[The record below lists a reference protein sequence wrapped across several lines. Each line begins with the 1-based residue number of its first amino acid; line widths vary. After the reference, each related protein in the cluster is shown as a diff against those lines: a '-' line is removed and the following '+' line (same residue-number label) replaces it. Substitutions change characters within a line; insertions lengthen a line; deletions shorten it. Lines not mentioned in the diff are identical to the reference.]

1 MAGKNDILATAGVD
15 LSAFEAGIAKLTSR
29 LDAVEKSGSRA
40 ADGVDKV
47 AKSTNALK
55 NIQVFDHVVSALGQ
69 IASGGG
75 VAANA
80 MKQLD
85 ERAAFNNFGGAADN
99 MAKFGAVAGNTI
111 DVFSRMPG
119 RLGAIAAV
127 GQIVATNITD
137 QTQAYKAFS
146 AEQKHVAHTTDAMIA
161 KDVKYAE
168 TQKELAKLHLLYN
181 QNDNRAI
188 DAITEARKQNA
199 VAFEEQ
205 AKKEKDAISDTTA
218 GGSARLSMLD
228 VETERLQKISDLKAN
243 LSGPG
248 GKLSV
253 GKEGMFSL
261 GSAKINAEAEAKK
274 KILSVSEAQEKSEVS
289 LNQSASV
296 RGVTMSDAI
305 EAQTSYQTELNA
317 QLKIAQ
323 GLFAA
328 NSGHVTSLQKALHES
343 ALAVDAINFA
353 QEQNLTSAK
362 GNNEALEKTITGD
375 KSAVASAKEKA
386 AYEIARNQ
394 AIKDGN
400 DDLLGQVDIQH
411 DLSTKQIGIDEKN
424 EQTQKSLLRKK
435 QQIGITQQDHL
446 KDLDAELYAAQESL
460 RISNDAGQQGP
471 VINEQLKEAAHQKAK
486 ALVLGQ
492 LALKDQERQANLEKD
507 AAVQQQAGNQKLTTL
522 AQIRAQYE
530 VQITQAIREGRIEVA
545 KQLTAQKQIAEL
557 EAKIADFQKTPQQR
571 QDELKEQQKHDQ
583 AQGTVISRQQDREA
597 RARELGGIN
606 AKEKKSLEDLKRGQ
620 TIGKSAKEIRD
631 MAKEQGVSEKPMTPE
646 EIDRTLGRSDST
658 NRTSKSREKQLGDF
672 LEERAPAPA
681 DIAKIQKQDV
691 GQMDVQKINLA
702 MLQNAP

>member
-29 LDAVEKSGSRA
+29 LDAVEKAGSRA
-40 ADGVDKV
+40 ASGIEKVDK
-47 AKSTNALK
+47 AAQSLK
-55 NIQVFDHVVSALGQ
+55 NIQIADHFVNAIGQ

-75 VAANA
+75 QAQHALTSMSASLAVASNDFTGTTQA
-80 MKQLD
+80 M
-85 ERAAFNNFGGAADN
+85 NG
-99 MAKFGAVAGNTI
+99 MAKATGISI
-111 DVFSRMPG
+111 DFMSRMPG
-119 RLGAIAAV
+119 KMGVIGAGLQVVSDALV
-127 GQIVATNITD
+127 SATNANYGFSSVMARGAGS
-137 QTQAYKAFS
+137 TQGMI
-146 AEQKHVAHTTDAMIA
+146 EQ
-161 KDVKYAE
+161 
-168 TQKELAKLHLLYN
+168 
-181 QNDNRAI
+181 
-188 DAITEARKQNA
+188 
-199 VAFEEQ
+199 
-205 AKKEKDAISDTTA
+205 
-218 GGSARLSMLD
+218 SARLAQQQQKEAEATITNQDHLESMASARSRLAKD
-228 VETERLQKISDLKAN
+228 YEKQTQKQIALEKDTSAGAGQRLQGILAEADARQQIEDLKASQTS
-243 LSGPG
+243 SGVISDAG
-248 GKLSV
+248 AVIVKAGT
-253 GKEGMFSL
+253 
-261 GSAKINAEAEAKK
+261 AEIMTQLEMKK
-274 KILSVSEAQEKSEVS
+274 KSLALSESQEKSEVS

-328 NSGHVTSLQKALHES
+328 NSVQVTSLEKALHES
-343 ALAVDAINFA
+343 ALAVDEINFA

-375 KSAVASAKEKA
+375 KSAVASAKEKT

-424 EQTQKSLLRKK
+424 EQVQKSLLGKK

-446 KDLDAELYAAQESL
+446 KDLDAELYAAQQSL
-460 RISNDAGQQGP
+460 QISNDAGQQGT

-492 LALKDQERQANLEKD
+492 LALKDQERQANLAKD
-507 AAVQQQAGNQKLTTL
+507 AAVQQQAGNQKLASL

-606 AKEKKSLEDLKRGQ
+606 AKEKKSLERLKPKQ

-646 EIDRTLGRSDST
+646 EIDTTLGRSDST

-672 LEERAPAPA
+672 LEEHAPAPA

>member
-40 ADGVDKV
+40 ASGIEKVDKT
-47 AKSTNALK
+47 ANKLK
-55 NIQVFDHVVSALGQ
+55 NITVSQGLLTGLDRLAH
-69 IASGGG
+69 GGG
-75 VAANA
+75 VASSSISELGKTMSLTSSGGGGFGLAKGLAAAADAAAMIPGPIGVVAAGVGLITKAVTEEMIANDRMAKKMAHGAFTAQGFLQKEIGLQEEVIEQKNKFFAFTGYNEAKIEKLDKARIANA
-80 MKQLD
+80 KQFTSFAKQEVKFAKD
-85 ERAAFNNFGGAADN
+85 QSAGSNQRREAFN
-99 MAKFGAVAGNTI
+99 
-111 DVFSRMPG
+111 S
-119 RLGAIAAV
+119 
-127 GQIVATNITD
+127 
-137 QTQAYKAFS
+137 
-146 AEQKHVAHTTDAMIA
+146 
-161 KDVKYAE
+161 
-168 TQKELAKLHLLYN
+168 
-181 QNDNRAI
+181 
-188 DAITEARKQNA
+188 
-199 VAFEEQ
+199 
-205 AKKEKDAISDTTA
+205 
-218 GGSARLSMLD
+218 
-228 VETERLQKISDLKAN
+228 
-243 LSGPG
+243 
-248 GKLSV
+248 
-253 GKEGMFSL
+253 
-261 GSAKINAEAEAKK
+261 EAEAKQQIADIDAKLHENAAAGTSDAAIDQSLNSQKLIIQSHLELK
-274 KILSVSEAQEKSEVS
+274 KKGLAISESQEKSEVS

-296 RGVTMSDAI
+296 RGVTISDAI
-305 EAQTSYQTELNA
+305 EAQTSYQAELNA

-323 GLFAA
+323 GLFSA
-328 NSGHVTSLQKALHES
+328 NSVQVTSLEKALHES

-411 DLSTKQIGIDEKN
+411 GLSTKQIGIDEKN
-424 EQTQKSLLRKK
+424 EQTQKSLLGKK

-460 RISNDAGQQGP
+460 RISNDAGQQGT

-492 LALKDQERQANLEKD
+492 LALKDQEKQANLAND

-583 AQGTVISRQQDREA
+583 AQGTVIRRQQDREA

-606 AKEKKSLEDLKRGQ
+606 AKEKKSLEDLKHGQ

-646 EIDRTLGRSDST
+646 EIDKTLGRSDST

>member
-1 MAGKNDILATAGVD
+1 MGGQNDILATAGVD

-29 LDAVEKSGSRA
+29 LDAVEKAGSKA
-40 ADGVDKV
+40 SEGIEKVDKT
-47 AKSTNALK
+47 ANKLK
-55 NIQVFDHVVSALGQ
+55 NITISQGLLTGLDRLAHGGGIASSSISSLGKTMSLTSSRDGAFGLAKGLAAVTDAAAMIPGPVGV
-69 IASGGG
+69 IASGIGLITKAVTEEI
-75 VAANA
+75 VANDRMAKKMAHGAFTSQGFLQKEIGLQDEVIEQKNKFFAFTGYNEAKIEKLEKARIANA
-80 MKQLD
+80 KQFTSYAKQEVKFTKD
-85 ERAAFNNFGGAADN
+85 TSAGSNQRRAAFDAEAESKQQIAD
-99 MAKFGAVAGNTI
+99 I
-111 DVFSRMPG
+111 D
-119 RLGAIAAV
+119 
-127 GQIVATNITD
+127 
-137 QTQAYKAFS
+137 
-146 AEQKHVAHTTDAMIA
+146 
-161 KDVKYAE
+161 
-168 TQKELAKLHLLYN
+168 AKLHEN
-181 QNDNRAI
+181 AKSGTSDAAI
-188 DAITEARKQNA
+188 DRSLNA
-199 VAFEEQ
+199 
-205 AKKEKDAISDTTA
+205 
-218 GGSARLSMLD
+218 
-228 VETERLQKISDLKAN
+228 QKTI
-243 LSGPG
+243 
-248 GKLSV
+248 
-253 GKEGMFSL
+253 
-261 GSAKINAEAEAKK
+261 IQAEAESKK
-274 KILSVSEAQEKSEVS
+274 KTLALSEAQEKSEVS

-328 NSGHVTSLQKALHES
+328 NSTQVTSLEKALHES
-343 ALAVDAINFA
+343 KLAVDEINFA
-353 QEQNLTSAK
+353 QEQNLTTAK
-362 GNNEALEKTITGD
+362 GNNEALEKSITGD
-375 KSAVASAKEKA
+375 KSAVASAKEKV

-424 EQTQKSLLRKK
+424 EQVQKTLLGKK

-460 RISNDAGQQGP
+460 RISNDAGQQGT

-492 LALKDQERQANLEKD
+492 LALKDQERQANLTKD
-507 AAVQQQAGNQKLTTL
+507 AAIQQQSGNQKLTNL

-545 KQLTAQKQIAEL
+545 KQLTAQKQIAEV

-571 QDELKEQQKHDQ
+571 AQDLKEQQKHDQ
-583 AQGTVISRQQDREA
+583 AQGTIISRQNDREA
-597 RARELGGIN
+597 RARELGGITE
-606 AKEKKSLEDLKRGQ
+606 KEKKSLEDLKHGQ

-631 MAKEQGVSEKPMTPE
+631 MAKVQGVSEAPMTPE
-646 EIDRTLGRSDST
+646 EIDNILGRSDST

-672 LEERAPAPA
+672 LEEHAPAPA

-691 GQMDVQKINLA
+691 AQMDVQKINLA

>member
-15 LSAFEAGIAKLTSR
+15 LSAFEEGIAKLTSR

-161 KDVKYAE
+161 KDVQYAA

-181 QNDNRAI
+181 QNDNRTI
-188 DAITEARKQNA
+188 NAITEARKQNA
-199 VAFEEQ
+199 VAFKKQ
-205 AKKEKDAISDTTA
+205 AKKEKDAVSDTTA
-218 GGSARLSMLD
+218 GASARLSMLH

-243 LSGPG
+243 LSGPS

-274 KILSVSEAQEKSEVS
+274 KILSLSELQEKSEVS

-328 NSGHVTSLQKALHES
+328 NSVHVTSLKKALHES
-343 ALAVDAINFA
+343 VLAVNEINFA

-362 GNNEALEKTITGD
+362 GNNDALEKSITGD
-375 KSAVASAKEKA
+375 KSAVASAKEKV

-400 DDLLGQVDIQH
+400 DDLLAQVDIQH
-411 DLSTKQIGIDEKN
+411 DLSRKQIGIDEKN
-424 EQTQKSLLRKK
+424 EQTQKGLLGKK

-446 KDLDAELYAAQESL
+446 KDLDAELYAAQELL
-460 RISNDAGQQGP
+460 RTSNDAGQQGT
-471 VINEQLKEAAHQKAK
+471 VLNEQLKEAAHQKAK
-486 ALVLGQ
+486 ALELAHF
-492 LALKDQERQANLEKD
+492 ALKDQEKQAHLAQD
-507 AAVQQQAGNQKLTTL
+507 AAVQQQAGNQKLTAL

-530 VQITQAIREGRIEVA
+530 VQITQAIREGRVEVA
-545 KQLTAQKQIAEL
+545 KQLAAQKLIAEV
-557 EAKIADFQKTPQQR
+557 EAKISDLQKTPQQR
-571 QDELKEQQKHDQ
+571 AQDLKEQQKHDQ
-583 AQGTVISRQQDREA
+583 AQGTVISRQNDREA
-597 RARELGGIN
+597 RARELGGITK
-606 AKEKKSLEDLKRGQ
+606 KEKESLEKLKHGQ
-620 TIGKSAKEIRD
+620 TMGKSAKEIKD
-631 MAKEQGVSEKPMTPE
+631 MAREQGVSEAPMTPE
-646 EIDRTLGRSDST
+646 QINNILGISDST
-658 NRTSKSREKQLGDF
+658 DHTSKGRKKQLDEF
-672 LEERAPAPA
+672 LKQHAPADA

-691 GQMDVQKINLA
+691 AQMDVQKINLA

>member
-29 LDAVEKSGSRA
+29 LDAVEKSGSKA
-40 ADGVDKV
+40 ASGIEKVDKT
-47 AKSTNALK
+47 ANKLK
-55 NIQVFDHVVSALGQ
+55 NIQTAQAFSSALLGIANNAGVAASAVSELNASSGIGGSSPLLKTFSAISDAAANIPGPVGI
-69 IASGGG
+69 IASGVSAATAQIAQSFTVLNKYQGLARKDG
-75 VAANA
+75 ISTKSAIEKEVALQKEFIDAQNTAFAAAHHLFGAQTQNEEALAN
-80 MKQLD
+80 M
-85 ERAAFNNFGGAADN
+85 RASNSSQFEVQSKKEVALIKDKTAGAA
-99 MAKFGAVAGNTI
+99 
-111 DVFSRMPG
+111 
-119 RLGAIAAV
+119 
-127 GQIVATNITD
+127 Q
-137 QTQAYKAFS
+137 
-146 AEQKHVAHTTDAMIA
+146 
-161 KDVKYAE
+161 
-168 TQKELAKLHLLYN
+168 
-181 QNDNRAI
+181 
-188 DAITEARKQNA
+188 
-199 VAFEEQ
+199 
-205 AKKEKDAISDTTA
+205 
-218 GGSARLSMLD
+218 RLSLMQ
-228 VETERLQKISDLKAN
+228 VEQERQQNISDLNAELQN
-243 LSGPG
+243 QFSGG
-248 GKLSV
+248 VMDKDALKV
-253 GKEGMFSL
+253 RDAAL
-261 GSAKINAEAEAKK
+261 NKINAEAEAKK

-328 NSGHVTSLQKALHES
+328 NSVQVTSLEKALHES

-460 RISNDAGQQGP
+460 RISNDAGQQGT

-606 AKEKKSLEDLKRGQ
+606 AKEKKSLEDLKHGQ

-658 NRTSKSREKQLGDF
+658 NRTSKSREKQLGNF

>member
-29 LDAVEKSGSRA
+29 LDAVEKSGSKA
-40 ADGVDKV
+40 ASGIEKV
-47 AKSTNALK
+47 GKSTNALK

-181 QNDNRAI
+181 KNDNRTI

-205 AKKEKDAISDTTA
+205 AKKEKDAVSDTTA
-218 GGSARLSMLD
+218 GASARLSMLD

-274 KILSVSEAQEKSEVS
+274 KILSVSEVQEKSETDLS
-289 LNQSASV
+289 NIIAK
-296 RGVTMSDAI
+296 RDVTLGSQLTII
-305 EAQTSYQTELNA
+305 EATGAAVDRQLAEIEKQGLGQTKQAADLRAELNE
-317 QLKIAQ
+317 Q
-323 GLFAA
+323 
-328 NSGHVTSLQKALHES
+328 V
-343 ALAVDAINFA
+343 LAKQNFYYL
-353 QEQNLTSAK
+353 N
-362 GNNEALEKTITGD
+362 G
-375 KSAVASAKEKA
+375 
-386 AYEIARNQ
+386 
-394 AIKDGN
+394 
-400 DDLLGQVDIQH
+400 
-411 DLSTKQIGIDEKN
+411 
-424 EQTQKSLLRKK
+424 
-435 QQIGITQQDHL
+435 
-446 KDLDAELYAAQESL
+446 KDLEQQKLITAQ
-460 RISNDAGQQGP
+460 
-471 VINEQLKEAAHQKAK
+471 INA
-486 ALVLGQ
+486 
-492 LALKDQERQANLEKD
+492 QA
-507 AAVQQQAGNQKLTTL
+507 AGNQKLAAL
-522 AQIRAQYE
+522 AQVRAQFE
-530 VQITQAIREGRIEVA
+530 LQIADAIRQGNDNKARELARQQA
-545 KQLTAQKQIAEL
+545 AAEL
-557 EAKIADFQKTPQQR
+557 GVRAADIRKNPQQR
-571 QDELKEQQKHDQ
+571 AQEVKEQQ
-583 AQGTVISRQQDREA
+583 AQGLAERTANARDKDIKA
-597 RARELGGIN
+597 RADAIRKSKRKDDPSLFNEKEGRFKTDDEL
-606 AKEKKSLEDLKRGQ
+606 
-620 TIGKSAKEIRD
+620 
-631 MAKEQGVSEKPMTPE
+631 
-646 EIDRTLGRSDST
+646 LGRTDST
-658 NRTSKSREKQLGDF
+658 NRKSKADEKARQEF
-672 LEERAPAPA
+672 A
-681 DIAKIQKQDV
+681 DRNEKRLLDAGKDAINKVNNFQAENFIA
-691 GQMDVQKINLA
+691 QKI
-702 MLQNAP
+702 MNAP

>member
-29 LDAVEKSGSRA
+29 LDAVEKSGSKA
-40 ADGVDKV
+40 ASGIEKV
-47 AKSTNALK
+47 GKSTNALK

-137 QTQAYKAFS
+137 QTQAYKALS

-181 QNDNRAI
+181 QNDNRTI

-218 GGSARLSMLD
+218 GASARLSMLD

-261 GSAKINAEAEAKK
+261 GSDKINAEAEAKK
-274 KILSVSEAQEKSEVS
+274 KILSVSEVQEKSETKLSNIVAKRDVTYDS
-289 LNQSASV
+289 QLSV
-296 RGVTMSDAI
+296 IKDTGNAI
-305 EAQTSYQTELNA
+305 GEVLAEVERQGLGQTSQAAELRVKLNENLLAYKELKYTAGKDLEQQKLITAQINA
-317 QLKIAQ
+317 QA
-323 GLFAA
+323 
-328 NSGHVTSLQKALHES
+328 
-343 ALAVDAINFA
+343 
-353 QEQNLTSAK
+353 
-362 GNNEALEKTITGD
+362 
-375 KSAVASAKEKA
+375 
-386 AYEIARNQ
+386 
-394 AIKDGN
+394 
-400 DDLLGQVDIQH
+400 
-411 DLSTKQIGIDEKN
+411 
-424 EQTQKSLLRKK
+424 
-435 QQIGITQQDHL
+435 
-446 KDLDAELYAAQESL
+446 
-460 RISNDAGQQGP
+460 
-471 VINEQLKEAAHQKAK
+471 
-486 ALVLGQ
+486 
-492 LALKDQERQANLEKD
+492 
-507 AAVQQQAGNQKLTTL
+507 AGNKKLAAL
-522 AQIRAQYE
+522 AQIRAQFE
-530 VQITQAIREGRIEVA
+530 LQIADAIRQGNGARA
-545 KQLTAQKQIAEL
+545 KELAMQQAMAEL
-557 EAKIADFQKTPQQR
+557 QAKADDFLKTPQER
-571 QDELKEQQKHDQ
+571 QKEKKEQQERNRGLRGAAGREFGKLSPEEQ
-583 AQGTVISRQQDREA
+583 QKEREKRQKEQQEKRDKKAETDKGNSGKKGAYGRVDSNDFTSKPTQEAVKEFQDRAAKANIAAGNAALNQAGNFQAEKLTVG
-597 RARELGGIN
+597 EL
-606 AKEKKSLEDLKRGQ
+606 K
-620 TIGKSAKEIRD
+620 
-631 MAKEQGVSEKPMTPE
+631 
-646 EIDRTLGRSDST
+646 
-658 NRTSKSREKQLGDF
+658 
-672 LEERAPAPA
+672 
-681 DIAKIQKQDV
+681 
-691 GQMDVQKINLA
+691 
-702 MLQNAP
+702 NAP

>member
-29 LDAVEKSGSRA
+29 LDAVEKSGSKA
-40 ADGVDKV
+40 ASGIEKV
-47 AKSTNALK
+47 GKSTNALK

-181 QNDNRAI
+181 QNDNKTI
-188 DAITEARKQNA
+188 NAITEARKQNA
-199 VAFEEQ
+199 VAFKEQ

-218 GGSARLSMLD
+218 GASARLSMLD

-274 KILSVSEAQEKSEVS
+274 KILSVSEVQEKTETNLS
-289 LNQSASV
+289 NIIAK
-296 RGVTMSDAI
+296 RDVTLGSQYAIILATGNAIDA
-305 EAQTSYQTELNA
+305 
-317 QLKIAQ
+317 
-323 GLFAA
+323 
-328 NSGHVTSLQKALHES
+328 
-343 ALAVDAINFA
+343 
-353 QEQNLTSAK
+353 
-362 GNNEALEKTITGD
+362 
-375 KSAVASAKEKA
+375 
-386 AYEIARNQ
+386 
-394 AIKDGN
+394 
-400 DDLLGQVDIQH
+400 
-411 DLSTKQIGIDEKN
+411 
-424 EQTQKSLLRKK
+424 
-435 QQIGITQQDHL
+435 
-446 KDLDAELYAAQESL
+446 
-460 RISNDAGQQGP
+460 
-471 VINEQLKEAAHQKAK
+471 QLKEAEKQGLEATAADLGK
-486 ALVLGQ
+486 ALNEQ
-492 LALKDQERQANLEKD
+492 FLAKENFYYLNGKDLEQQRLITAQINAQA
-507 AAVQQQAGNQKLTTL
+507 AGNQKLAAL
-522 AQIRAQYE
+522 AQIRAQFE
-530 VQITQAIREGRIEVA
+530 LQIADAIRQGNAPKAKELA
-545 KQLTAQKQIAEL
+545 KQQAAAEL
-557 EAKIADFQKTPQQR
+557 GARVEDIRKTPQQR
-571 QDELKEQQKHDQ
+571 AQERKEQQEQ
-583 AQGTVISRQQDREA
+583 GRAQQLVNAREKDKEDRRRRGAFNAKDSNEFTSPAAA
-597 RARELGGIN
+597 RA
-606 AKEKKSLEDLKRGQ
+606 EKDFAARNEKR
-620 TIGKSAKEIRD
+620 ILAAGKGA
-631 MAKEQGVSEKPMTPE
+631 
-646 EIDRTLGRSDST
+646 IDRA
-658 NRTSKSREKQLGDF
+658 NNFQ
-672 LEERAPAPA
+672 
-681 DIAKIQKQDV
+681 AKVLNV
-691 GQMDVQKINLA
+691 GELK
-702 MLQNAP
+702 NAP